1 MNIHS
6 GIAERGNEM
15 NILVCLKQT
24 FDTEAKIVI
33 DAQGQ
38 IDSTGVNLIM
48 NPYDEFA
55 VEEGIRLKEQHGGEV
70 TVISMGGPKVS
81 EVLRTALAMGA
92 DKAIAIED
100 PALAGCDEYVTANVL
115 AKAIEN
121 LSYDIIITGRI
132 AIDDGSSQVAVRVA
146 EILGI
151 PSVTTVTKLEVNGST
166 ATATRDIDG
175 GSEVV
180 EVPLPA
186 VITAQKG
193 LNEPR
198 YPSVAGIMKA
208 KKKELKTLTLAD
220 LGLSAEEAK
229 MKVVKLSLP
238 PARQAGRVIQGEPP
252 QAVAELVNALLNE
265 AKVI

>member
-1 MNIHS
+1 
-6 GIAERGNEM
+6 M

-24 FDTEAKIVI
+24 FDTEAKIAI
-33 DAQGQ
+33 GAQGQ

-55 VEEGIRLKEQHGGEV
+55 VEEGIRLKEQFGGEV
-70 TVISMGGPKVS
+70 TVVSMGGPKVS

-92 DKAIAIED
+92 DKAIAIQD
-100 PALAGCDEYVTANVL
+100 PALEGSDEFVTATVL

-121 LSYDIIITGRI
+121 LSYDIILTGRI
-132 AIDDGSSQVAVRVA
+132 AIDDGSSQVATRVA

-151 PSVTTVTKLEVNGST
+151 PSATTVTKLEVNGDT
-166 ATATRDIDG
+166 ATVTRDIDG
-175 GSEVV
+175 GSEVL
-180 EVPLPA
+180 EIPLPA
-186 VITAQKG
+186 VVTAQKG

-208 KKKELKTLTLAD
+208 KKKELKTLTLGD
-220 LGLSAEEAK
+220 LGITVEGAK

-238 PARQAGRVIQGEPP
+238 PARQAGRIIQGEPP
-252 QAVAELVNALLNE
+252 QAVAELVNALINE